1 MSFAQPRRPVMPRKV
16 YMLLIF
22 PLKWRLFLS
31 HTHSTPREFS
41 RPTTQT
47 KFSFYKL
54 EQRLH
59 ESIRT
64 TSLEI
69 SILQIDGTTP
79 SEKPYFTSYQDIE
92 KSARIIIIIIII
104 NTNILTN
111 PTYSNINNYIN
122 F

>member
-1 MSFAQPRRPVMPRKV
+1 VGDKYVFCTAEAACNAEKSLCFSF
-16 YMLLIF
+16 F

-41 RPTTQT
+41 RLTTQT

-54 EQRLH
+54 EQRLLH
-59 ESIRT
+59 EFIRT
-64 TSLEI
+64 TSLDF

-92 KSARIIIIIIII
+92 HLPEYFIFFLL
-104 NTNILTN
+104 LTN
-111 PTYSNINNYIN
+111 SINININNHIN

>member
-16 YMLLIF
+16 YMLFIF

-31 HTHSTPREFS
+31 LSLSHTHTQSTPREFS
-41 RPTTQT
+41 RLTTQT

-59 ESIRT
+59 EFIRT
-64 TSLEI
+64 TSLEF

-92 KSARIIIIIIII
+92 TSARIIHPYMITIK
-104 NTNILTN
+104 TVHCYYLCK
-111 PTYSNINNYIN
+111 
-122 F
+122 